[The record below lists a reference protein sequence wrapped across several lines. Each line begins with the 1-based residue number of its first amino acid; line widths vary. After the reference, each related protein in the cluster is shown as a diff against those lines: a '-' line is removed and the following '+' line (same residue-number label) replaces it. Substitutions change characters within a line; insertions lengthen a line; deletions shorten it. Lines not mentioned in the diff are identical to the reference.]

1 MIGDDRM
8 TNEQLKE
15 LNKVLK
21 KLNGLVEAIENYD
34 DVSDLGETL
43 IDCVERLKTIKEVKQ

>member
-1 MIGDDRM
+1 M

-43 IDCVERLKTIKEVKQ
+43 INCVERLKTIKEVKQ